1 IPPTPPPLS
10 IPVRVVDPVPPRRT
24 ASVEDEVRAVPPL
37 FATTI
42 LSPVNEV
49 AFVPP
54 LAMLNVPPERTPLD
68 TLTAPSER
76 PVRLMV
82 PVAVR
87 PATERLPESRPL
99 PCTERSR
106 EGEVVPIPT
115 NPPLVTIRFV
125 AVEEPMT
132 NEGPEMPLGFTESSP
147 QGEVVLIPTLPLF
160 NIVRAAGE
168 LVAY

>member
-1 IPPTPPPLS
+1 M
-10 IPVRVVDPVPPRRT
+10 
-24 ASVEDEVRAVPPL
+24 EDEVRAVPPL

-54 LAMLNVPPERTPLD
+54 LAMLNVPPERTPFD

-99 PCTERSR
+99 PCTERSW
-106 EGEVVPIPT
+106 EGELVPIPT
-115 NPPLVTIRFV
+115 LPEEFASNVVPETVNCV
-125 AVEEPMT
+125 VEAYSNMEVEEAERAMG
-132 NEGPEMPLGFTESSP
+132 EPLNHTCV
-147 QGEVVLIPTLPLF
+147 EVEFASCPK
-160 NIVRAAGE
+160 
-168 LVAY
+168 LVVGVKENNVFASEPH